1 MYTDYIMQGLIIL
14 FILVVSIRIICVIL
28 NTIRSMKMEMLTVA
42 EMEILDKKP
51 HRIPKKVEVSDETN
65 RNNL

>member
-51 HRIPKKVEVSDETN
+51 RRSTKKVEVSDETN

>member
-1 MYTDYIMQGLIIL
+1 MYTNYIMQGLIIL

-51 HRIPKKVEVSDETN
+51 RRIPKKVEVSDETN

>member
-51 HRIPKKVEVSDETN
+51 RRITKKVEVSDETN